1 MRFPGKRKIKHYF
14 PINSRGKTNCEHPS
28 FSKRG
33 NTYITGIAQV
43 LVDIEA
49 HVDESLLAE
58 YGLQK
63 GESLLIDDQTAD
75 NLYNYLKSNKL
86 IISEYAGGTIG
97 NSLHNYSVLADDIS
111 VQLGVMSKTISMQDP
126 AYRYLCNT
134 SSRVDLTHL
143 QPVDGPIGRCITL
156 ITPDGERSFGINSG
170 VMNQLTADYINEE
183 IIQKTVLLGISSYIL
198 RDESLPIFKA
208 TLKAVELAKKHH
220 IPVVLTLGTQF
231 LINEKQSFFY
241 DFIKDYVSIIAM
253 NEDEGYALT
262 GHKDPLLA
270 SRAALEITDLVLTT
284 VGPQGLYLSGYTDQ
298 ATARRTSNPLLSGT
312 ISNFNEYE
320 FSRPMRQADCQNPLQ
335 VFAHINPYMG
345 GPEKIHNTNGAGDGA
360 LAALFHDI
368 AANHYH
374 HTVLPNSSKHDRPYL
389 TYSSFSQVCK
399 YANRVSYEVLAQNAT
414 RLSRGL
420 PDREDSLEE
429 SYWER

>member
-14 PINSRGKTNCEHPS
+14 PISSRGKTHIENHS

-33 NTYITGIAQV
+33 NTYITGVTQV

-58 YGLQK
+58 YGLKK
-63 GESLLIDDQTAD
+63 GESLLIGDQTAD
-75 NLYNYLKSNKL
+75 NLYSYLKNNDL

-97 NSLHNYSVLADDIS
+97 NSLHNYSVLADDVS
-111 VQLGVMSKTISMQDP
+111 VQLGVMSENIGMQDS

-143 QPVDGPIGRCITL
+143 QPVSGPIGRCITL
-156 ITPDGERSFGINSG
+156 ITSDGERSFGINSG
-170 VMNQLTADYINEE
+170 VMNQLSADYVKEE
-183 IIQKTVLLGISSYIL
+183 TIKDTVLLGISSYIL
-198 RDESLPIFKA
+198 RDESLPMFEA
-208 TLKAVELAKKHH
+208 TLKAVKLAKKHNV
-220 IPVVLTLGTQF
+220 PVVLTLGTQF
-231 LINEKQSFFY
+231 LINEKQQFFY
-241 DFIKDYVSIIAM
+241 DFINEYVSIIAM

-270 SRAALEITDLVLTT
+270 SQAVLDIADLVLTT
-284 VGPQGLYLSGYTDQ
+284 VGPQGLYLSGYTDK
-298 ATARRTSNPLLSGT
+298 TKARQTSNPLLSGA
-312 ISNFNEYE
+312 ISDFNQYE
-320 FSRPMRQADCQNPLQ
+320 FSRPMRKSDCQEPLQ

-345 GPEKIHNTNGAGDGA
+345 GPEKIQNTNGAGDGA
-360 LAALFHDI
+360 LAALFHDM

-374 HTVLPNSSKHDRPYL
+374 RTVLPNSSKHDRAYL
-389 TYSSFSQVCK
+389 TYSSFAQVCK

-420 PDREDSLEE
+420 PDREDSLEDG
-429 SYWER
+429 YWER